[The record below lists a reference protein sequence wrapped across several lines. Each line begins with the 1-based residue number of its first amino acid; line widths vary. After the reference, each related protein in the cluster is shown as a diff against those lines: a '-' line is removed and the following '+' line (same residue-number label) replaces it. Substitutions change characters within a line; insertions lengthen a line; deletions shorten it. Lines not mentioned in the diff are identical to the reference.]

1 MAAIPSLSLLSLP
14 LSLITLVCG
23 LIILIHAFQN
33 AIWKGL
39 LCLLTG
45 GLFMLYYAIVEFQS
59 DKKVLILVGYFL
71 PTILAV
77 ALYFGGIFM
86 SPISR

>member
-14 LSLITLVCG
+14 LSLIGFVCG

-45 GLFMLYYAIVEFQS
+45 GLFMLYYAFAEFQS
-59 DKKVLILVGYFL
+59 DKKPLILLGWLL
-71 PTILAV
+71 PNILSL
-77 ALYFGGIFM
+77 ALYFGVVFM

>member
-1 MAAIPSLSLLSLP
+1 MAVVPPLSLLSLP
-14 LSLITLVCG
+14 LSLIGFVCG

-45 GLFMLYYAIVEFQS
+45 GLFMLYYAFAEFQHE
-59 DKKVLILVGYFL
+59 KKALILLGWFL
-71 PTILAV
+71 PNILSL
-77 ALYFGGIFM
+77 ALLFGVSFV
-86 SPISR
+86 SPLSR